1 MSDLS
6 NESLPRTWRTSNYD
20 DLVHLDRAG
29 WAWEFLRRNAAY
41 RDSARDDAS
50 TEQEITHMSPTLKVI
65 QAARL
70 STNAER
76 WGLRFR

>member
-6 NESLPRTWRTSNYD
+6 NESLPRSWRNSNYD

-41 RDSARDDAS
+41 RDSTRQDET
-50 TEQEITHMSPTLKVI
+50 TEHEIIHMSPTLKVI
-65 QAARL
+65 HAARL
-70 STNAER
+70 SMNAER